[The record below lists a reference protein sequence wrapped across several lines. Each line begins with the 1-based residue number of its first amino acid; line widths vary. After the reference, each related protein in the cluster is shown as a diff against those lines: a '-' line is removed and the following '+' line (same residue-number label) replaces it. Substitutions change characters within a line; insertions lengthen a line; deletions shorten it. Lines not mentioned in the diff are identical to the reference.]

1 MAKIIE
7 PFSVVEKPVDK
18 AIRFEFRAFFTGG
31 SLMPRGILAICLATL
46 LLLTGCGYRLS
57 GGGPFPFNI
66 KRLAV
71 DVFENRTRETGL
83 ETTVTNDLV
92 YEITRSRQVELVR
105 KDGADAVMVGVLK
118 SLSDDTISRS
128 GTITANERRVVL
140 TVDVRLEGPD
150 GQALRRVDGL
160 VENEAYAVGSS
171 SAGTEANRKAALAV
185 LSRRLAEKIY
195 ARMTEDF

>member
-1 MAKIIE
+1 
-7 PFSVVEKPVDK
+7 
-18 AIRFEFRAFFTGG
+18 
-31 SLMPRGILAICLATL
+31 MPRLVLTICLITVML
-46 LLLTGCGYRLS
+46 LSGCGYGFS

-118 SLSDDTISRS
+118 SLSDETISRS

-150 GQALRRVDGL
+150 GQALRRVEGL
-160 VENEAYAVGSS
+160 VENEAYVVGSD

-195 ARMTEDF
+195 ARLTEDF